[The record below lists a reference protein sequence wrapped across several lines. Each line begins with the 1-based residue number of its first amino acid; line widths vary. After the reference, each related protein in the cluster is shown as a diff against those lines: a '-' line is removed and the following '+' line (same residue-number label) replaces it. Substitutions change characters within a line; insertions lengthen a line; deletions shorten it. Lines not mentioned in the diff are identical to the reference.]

1 LLVDESASMR
11 IFPYMSK
18 RIITGIDIGSHSIRV
33 VITEYTPGTGLPN
46 IIGIGRAESRG
57 LRHGYIIN
65 INDAVKS
72 VRIAVD
78 EAERASG
85 TKIREAFLSVGGVGL
100 EGTQTEGAAIISRAD
115 GEITESD
122 VERAHR
128 ACEGNLTFPAN
139 KRILHTIP
147 ISYKIDNREI
157 YGRPSGMKGL
167 KLETKCLVVTC
178 LDQHLNDLIRA
189 LEEAGVEV
197 IDACASP
204 IAASFVALTKAQ
216 RMAGCV
222 LANIGAE
229 TVSIVVYEDNIPIS
243 LEVFPIGST
252 DITNDIALRL
262 KIPLEE
268 AESIKLGKGGQQYP
282 RKKLND
288 IMLARLEDMFSL
300 VIAHLK
306 KIGKHELLPAG
317 IVLTGGGSGIETIED
332 FARAAMKLPSKIPA
346 INLDIP
352 APNTPARTKKQFND
366 TSWFVA
372 YGLAIWGVTNDRSS
386 RPQGQGVWSRIKETV
401 SNLLRQLLP

>member
-1 LLVDESASMR
+1 
-11 IFPYMSK
+11 MSK
-18 RIITGIDIGSHSIRV
+18 RIITGIDIGSHTVRGV
-33 VITEYTPGTGLPN
+33 VTEYTPGAGLPH
-46 IIGIGRAESRG
+46 ILGFGKAESRG

-65 INDAVKS
+65 IADAVKS
-72 VRIAVD
+72 VRFAVE
-78 EAERASG
+78 EAEQNSG
-85 TKIREAFLSVGGVGL
+85 VRISEAFLSVGGVGL
-100 EGTQTEGAAIISRAD
+100 EGTQTTGAAIISRAD
-115 GEITESD
+115 SEISEND

-128 ACEGNLTFPAN
+128 ACEQNLLNAAN

-147 ISYKIDNREI
+147 IEYQVDGKKV

-167 KLETKCLVVTC
+167 KLEAKCLIVTC
-178 LDQHLNDLIRA
+178 LDQHLNDLIRS

-197 IDACASP
+197 IDACAAP

-216 RMAGCV
+216 KMAGCV

-229 TVSIVVYEDNIPIS
+229 TVAIVVYEDNIPIS

-252 DITNDIALRL
+252 DITNDIALGL

-268 AESIKLGKGGQQYP
+268 AEQVKLGKGAQQFS

-288 IMLARLEDMFSL
+288 IVLGRLEDMFDL

-306 KIGKHELLPAG
+306 KLGKHELLPAG
-317 IVLTGGGSGIETIED
+317 IVLTGGGTGIETIED

-346 INLDIP
+346 INLDFANNP
-352 APNTPARTKKQFND
+352 KSKKQVKD

-372 YGLAIWGVTNDRSS
+372 YGLAIWGITNDRPSAKTGS
-386 RPQGQGVWSRIKETV
+386 DIVERVKE
-401 SNLLRQLLP
+401 SFRNILKQLLP

>member
-1 LLVDESASMR
+1 MN
-11 IFPYMSK
+11 K
-18 RIITGIDIGSHSIRV
+18 RIITGIDIGTHTVRV
-33 VITEYTPGTGLPN
+33 VITEYTQGGGLPH
-46 IIGIGRAESRG
+46 IIGIGKSESRG

-72 VRIAVD
+72 VRTAVE
-78 EAERASG
+78 EAEQNSG
-85 TKIREAFLSVGGVGL
+85 VRIREAFLSVGGVGL
-100 EGTQTEGAAIISRAD
+100 EGAQTTGAAIISRAD
-115 GEITESD
+115 SEITEGD

-128 ACEGNLTFPAN
+128 ACEQNLANAAN

-147 ISYKIDNREI
+147 ISYSIDGKPV
-157 YGRPSGMKGL
+157 YGRPGGMKGL
-167 KLETKCLVVTC
+167 KLEARCLIVTC

-189 LEEAGVEV
+189 VEEAGVEV
-197 IDACASP
+197 IDACAAP
-204 IAASFVALTKAQ
+204 VAASFVALTKAQ
-216 RMAGCV
+216 RMAGCI

-252 DITNDIALRL
+252 NITNDIALGL

-268 AESIKLGKGGQQYP
+268 AEVVKMGKSGHQIP

-288 IMLARLEDMFSL
+288 IVLARLEDMFEL

-317 IVLTGGGSGIETIED
+317 IILTGGGSGIETIED
-332 FARAAMKLPSKIPA
+332 FARAAMKLPSKIPSVA
-346 INLDIP
+346 LDFTEDP
-352 APNTPARTKKQFND
+352 KSKKQIKD

-372 YGLAIWGVTNDRSS
+372 YGLAIWGATNDRPSLS
-386 RPQGQGVWSRIKETV
+386 DGSGIWRRVKDSLKNV
-401 SNLLRQLLP
+401 VKQLMP

>member
-1 LLVDESASMR
+1 MT
-11 IFPYMSK
+11 K
-18 RIITGIDIGSHSIRV
+18 RIITGIDIGSHTIRV
-33 VITEYTPGTGLPN
+33 VITEYTQGGGLPN
-46 IIGIGRAESRG
+46 ILGIGRAESRG

-65 INDAVKS
+65 ITDAIKS

-78 EAERASG
+78 EAERNSG
-85 TKIREAFLSVGGVGL
+85 LKIREAFLSVGGVGL
-100 EGTQTEGAAIISRAD
+100 EGAQTEGAAIISRAD
-115 GEITESD
+115 SEIADSD

-128 ACEGNLTFPAN
+128 ACERNLTHAAN

-147 ISYKIDNREI
+147 ISYKIDGREVF
-157 YGRPSGMKGL
+157 GRPSGMKGL
-167 KLETKCLVVTC
+167 KLEAKCLIVTC

-189 LEEAGVEV
+189 VEEAGVEI

-216 RMAGCV
+216 RMAGCI

-243 LEVFPIGST
+243 LEVFPVGST
-252 DITNDIALRL
+252 DITNDIALGL

-268 AESIKLGKGGQQYP
+268 AESIKLGRGGQQYP
-282 RKKLND
+282 RRKLND
-288 IMLARLEDMFSL
+288 IMIARLQDMFSL

-332 FARAAMKLPSKIPA
+332 FARAATKLPSKIPS
-346 INLDIP
+346 INLDFASNP
-352 APNTPARTKKQFND
+352 RSKKQIKD

-386 RPQGQGVWSRIKETV
+386 RPNGQSLWTRITETFG
-401 SNLLRQLLP
+401 NLMRQLLP

>member
-1 LLVDESASMR
+1 MN
-11 IFPYMSK
+11 K
-18 RIITGIDIGSHSIRV
+18 RIITGIDIGTHTVRV
-33 VITEYTPGTGLPN
+33 VITEYTQGGGLPH
-46 IIGIGRAESRG
+46 IIGIGKSESRG

-72 VRIAVD
+72 VRTAVE
-78 EAERASG
+78 EAEQNSG
-85 TKIREAFLSVGGVGL
+85 VRIREAFLSVGGVGL
-100 EGTQTEGAAIISRAD
+100 EGAQTTGAAIISRAD
-115 GEITESD
+115 SEITEGD

-128 ACEGNLTFPAN
+128 ACEQNLANAAN

-147 ISYKIDNREI
+147 ISYSIDGKPV
-157 YGRPSGMKGL
+157 YGRPGGMKGL
-167 KLETKCLVVTC
+167 KLEARCLIVTC

-189 LEEAGVEV
+189 VEEAGVEV
-197 IDACASP
+197 IDACAAP
-204 IAASFVALTKAQ
+204 VAASFVALTKAQ
-216 RMAGCV
+216 RMAGCI

-252 DITNDIALRL
+252 NITNDIALGL

-268 AESIKLGKGGQQYP
+268 AEVVKMGKSGHQIP

-288 IMLARLEDMFSL
+288 IVLARLEDMFEL

-317 IVLTGGGSGIETIED
+317 IILTGGGSGIETIED
-332 FARAAMKLPSKIPA
+332 FARAAMKLPSKIPSVA
-346 INLDIP
+346 LDLTEDP
-352 APNTPARTKKQFND
+352 KSKKQIKD

-372 YGLAIWGVTNDRSS
+372 YGLAIWGATNDRPSLS
-386 RPQGQGVWSRIKETV
+386 DGSGIWRRVKDSLKNV
-401 SNLLRQLLP
+401 VKQLMP

>member
-1 LLVDESASMR
+1 MN
-11 IFPYMSK
+11 K
-18 RIITGIDIGSHSIRV
+18 RIITGIDIGTHTVRV
-33 VITEYTPGTGLPN
+33 VITEYTQGGGLPH
-46 IIGIGRAESRG
+46 IIGIGKSESRG

-72 VRIAVD
+72 VRTAVE
-78 EAERASG
+78 EAEQNSG
-85 TKIREAFLSVGGVGL
+85 VRIREAFLSVGGVGL
-100 EGTQTEGAAIISRAD
+100 EGAQTTGAAIISRAD
-115 GEITESD
+115 SEITEGD

-128 ACEGNLTFPAN
+128 ACEQNLANAAN

-147 ISYKIDNREI
+147 ISYAIDGKPV
-157 YGRPSGMKGL
+157 YGRPGGMKGL
-167 KLETKCLVVTC
+167 KLEARCLIVTC

-189 LEEAGVEV
+189 VEEAGVEV
-197 IDACASP
+197 IDACAAP
-204 IAASFVALTKAQ
+204 VAASFVALTKAQ

-252 DITNDIALRL
+252 NITNDIALGL

-268 AESIKLGKGGQQYP
+268 AEIVKMGKSGHQIP

-288 IMLARLEDMFSL
+288 IVLARLEDMFEL

-317 IVLTGGGSGIETIED
+317 IILTGGGSGIETIED
-332 FARAAMKLPSKIPA
+332 FARAAMKLPSKIPSVA
-346 INLDIP
+346 LDFTEDP
-352 APNTPARTKKQFND
+352 KSKKQIKD

-372 YGLAIWGVTNDRSS
+372 YGLAIWGATNDRPSLS
-386 RPQGQGVWSRIKETV
+386 DGSGIWRRVKDSLKNV
-401 SNLLRQLLP
+401 VKQLMP

>member
-1 LLVDESASMR
+1 MT
-11 IFPYMSK
+11 K
-18 RIITGIDIGSHSIRV
+18 RIITGIDIGSHTIRV
-33 VITEYTPGTGLPN
+33 VITEYAHGSGLPT
-46 IIGIGRAESRG
+46 IIGLGKAESRG

-65 INDAVKS
+65 IADAVKS

-78 EAERASG
+78 EAERNSG
-85 TKIREAFLSVGGVGL
+85 VKIREAYLSVGGVGL
-100 EGTQTEGAAIISRAD
+100 EGAQTEGAAIISRAD
-115 GEITESD
+115 SEIAESD

-128 ACEGNLTFPAN
+128 ACETNLIHAAN

-147 ISYKIDNREI
+147 ISYRIDSKGVF
-157 YGRPSGMKGL
+157 GRPAGMKGL
-167 KLETKCLVVTC
+167 KLEAKCLVVTC

-189 LEEAGVEV
+189 VEEAGIDV
-197 IDACASP
+197 IDACAAP

-243 LEVFPIGST
+243 LEVFPVGST
-252 DITNDIALRL
+252 DITNDIALGF

-268 AESIKLGKGGQQYP
+268 AEGIKLGKGSHQYP

-288 IMLARLEDMFSL
+288 IMLGRLEDMFDL

-346 INLDIP
+346 VNLDL
-352 APNTPARTKKQFND
+352 PNSSKSKKQIKD

-386 RPQGQGVWSRIKETV
+386 RTNGTSLWSRIRETLSDLV
-401 SNLLRQLLP
+401 KQLLP

>member
-1 LLVDESASMR
+1 MN
-11 IFPYMSK
+11 K
-18 RIITGIDIGSHSIRV
+18 RIITGIDIGTHTVRV
-33 VITEYTPGTGLPN
+33 VITEYTQGGGLPH
-46 IIGIGRAESRG
+46 IIGIGKSESRG

-72 VRIAVD
+72 VRSAVE
-78 EAERASG
+78 EAEQNSG
-85 TKIREAFLSVGGVGL
+85 VRIREAFLSVGGVGL
-100 EGTQTEGAAIISRAD
+100 EGAQTTGAAIISRAD
-115 GEITESD
+115 SEITEGD

-128 ACEGNLTFPAN
+128 ACEQNLANAAN

-147 ISYKIDNREI
+147 ISYAIDGKPV
-157 YGRPSGMKGL
+157 YGRPGGMKGL
-167 KLETKCLVVTC
+167 KLEARCLIVTC

-189 LEEAGVEV
+189 VEEAGVEV
-197 IDACASP
+197 IDACAAP
-204 IAASFVALTKAQ
+204 VAASFVALTKAQ

-252 DITNDIALRL
+252 NITNDIALGL

-268 AESIKLGKGGQQYP
+268 AEIVKMGKSGHQIP

-288 IMLARLEDMFSL
+288 IVLARLEDMFEL

-317 IVLTGGGSGIETIED
+317 IILTGGGSGIETIED
-332 FARAAMKLPSKIPA
+332 FARAAMKLPSKIPSVA
-346 INLDIP
+346 LDFTEDP
-352 APNTPARTKKQFND
+352 KSKKQIKD

-372 YGLAIWGVTNDRSS
+372 YGLAIWGATNDRPSLS
-386 RPQGQGVWSRIKETV
+386 DGSGIWRRVKDSLKNIIK
-401 SNLLRQLLP
+401 QLMP